1 MDMIS
6 LRQDLIR
13 DEGLKLAPYRCTK
26 GFLTIGV
33 GSNLDSCPLTTEE
46 LRKVGHDCRDKS
58 ITAAQAELLLTNDIT
73 RTVESLDR
81 CLPWWSTLDD
91 TRRSVLV
98 NMAFNLGVEGLKR
111 FKDTLSSVQAGE
123 YQKAAKCMLDSKWAS
138 QVKGRA
144 VRLANMMRT
153 GEV

>member
-33 GSNLDSCPLTTEE
+33 GRNLDSCPLTTEE
-46 LRKVGHDCRDKS
+46 LRKVGHDGRRKP

-73 RTVESLDR
+73 RTMESLDM

-91 TRRSVLV
+91 TRRSVLF

-123 YQKAAKCMLDSKWAS
+123 YQEAAKCMLDSKWAS